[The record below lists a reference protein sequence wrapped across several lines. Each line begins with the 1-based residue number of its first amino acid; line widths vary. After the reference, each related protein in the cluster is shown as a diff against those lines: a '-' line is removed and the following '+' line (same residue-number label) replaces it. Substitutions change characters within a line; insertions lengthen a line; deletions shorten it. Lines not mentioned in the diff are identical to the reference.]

1 MEQARHYK
9 PAPEPYQMAAR
20 ELGMEIGDLLL
31 VTAHDWDL
39 KGATHAGCGAAFL
52 KRPGKLWLPA
62 YEPPII
68 VAEDLADAAGQIISR
83 FGSAPQIAAQ

>member
-20 ELGMEIGDLLL
+20 ELGMVLL

-39 KGATHAGCGAAFL
+39 KGATHAGYGAAFL

-68 VAEDLADAAGQIISR
+68 VAEDMADAAGQIISR